1 MFYLKEKA
9 KRYIDDLRQY
19 IYKDKVSIKE
29 FKFYQGDLP
38 EAHEVDF
45 NDKNWNT
52 INVGDSWGGK
62 DVTVWFRTKIKIP
75 EGWNKEKI
83 ALDLIIGEGH
93 RGNVNS
99 AESLIYINGH
109 PIQGLDKNHQEV
121 YLKSEWIIKGRINI
135 AIKAFSGLKDSS
147 HLFKKA
153 NLVKIDVETEDFYY
167 GVLTILKTIRVLGEG
182 DLDYRNL
189 LKFLNKAINTIDFR
203 KPGSQKF
210 YKSIKKANTNL
221 KKELTE
227 YKPKEENRPIVNVVG
242 HSHIDVAWLWRL
254 KHTREKCSRTFSTV
268 IHLMEQYPEFQYLQS
283 TPQLY
288 EFIEEDYPE
297 IFSEIKEKIKC
308 GRWEITG
315 GMWVEAD
322 CNIPS
327 GESLVRQFLFGTRYI
342 KEKFGVNCNILWLPD
357 VFGES
362 WALPQIIKK
371 SGLRYFMTNKIS
383 RNQFNRFEYDTFKWR
398 GIDGTEIL
406 THFIII
412 PAVFTTAGGNKI
424 HSYTYNGVLNPE
436 SVRGIWNNYHQKD
449 INNELLLSYGWG
461 DGGGGPTKEM
471 IEVGNKMQEL
481 PGIPEV
487 KFGKAEPFFKS
498 LEEKTKDNSDLP
510 IWDGELYLE
519 YHRGT
524 YTSQAQIK
532 KNNRLSEILYHN
544 VELFSSF
551 TDVLINDYRYPQK
564 DINDNWKIIL
574 RNQFHDT
581 LPGSSIHEVYED
593 SAKEFDQVMSSGE
606 RILKESL
613 GKLTKNIALDGE
625 KLVVFNP
632 LSWSRTGWISIPW
645 EGRLSKKTFITED
658 GKKLFT
664 KKIDSQNKKL
674 LIYTPEIPPLGYK
687 AFKVMEEEIKEEIVW
702 PIRGQLII
710 GKDRIENKYFQIRL
724 NKKGQITSLYDKEF
738 QREVLPKGNE
748 ANVFQAFE
756 DRPMDYDAWDIDIYY
771 QEKKYII
778 DDLAEIKIEE
788 AGPDRGVIRFK
799 WYFLD
804 SVIEQRMIVY
814 ADKRRIDFET
824 NVDWHQHQI
833 LLKVAF
839 PANIRSTKATYEIQF
854 GNIERPTHWNTSWDY
869 AKFETAAQRW
879 VDLSER
885 NYGVSLLNNCKYGYD
900 IKGQTLRLTL
910 IKSGIIPDPEAD
922 QGHHSFTYSFYPHQ
936 GDWFEGGTTREAY
949 ELNYPLLA
957 TMSNNKDKEGSL
969 LPVSRSLVN
978 IKANSVIL
986 DTIKKAEDDNS
997 LILRFYE
1004 YGNQRDTVKVELLQR
1019 IKNVLECNLVEKGIE
1034 EVMFDKNKFEFK
1046 IRPYEIRSFKI
1057 SRYESS

>member
-1 MFYLKEKA
+1 MFYIKEKA
-9 KRYIDDLRQY
+9 KRYIDDLKQY
-19 IYKDKVSIKE
+19 IYISKIPIKE
-29 FKFYQGDLP
+29 FKFHQGDIP
-38 EAHEVDF
+38 EACEVDF

-62 DVTVWFRTKIKIP
+62 DVTAWFKTQVLLP
-75 EGWNKEKI
+75 EGWSKEKI
-83 ALDLIIGEGH
+83 ALDLIIGDG
-93 RGNVNS
+93 

-109 PIQGLDKNHQEV
+109 PVQGIDKNHHEV
-121 YLKSEWIIKGRINI
+121 YLSPRWIDTNGRLNV
-135 AIKAFSGLKDSS
+135 AIKAFSGLEDGS
-147 HLFKKA
+147 HLFKQA

-167 GVLTILKTIRVLGEG
+167 RVLTILKTIGVLEEG
-182 DLDYRNL
+182 SLDYRNL
-189 LKFLNKAINTIDFR
+189 LKFLNKAINNIDFR
-203 KPGSQKF
+203 KPGSKEF

-221 KKELTE
+221 KKELTK
-227 YKPKEENRPIVNVVG
+227 YKPRKENRPIINVVG

-268 IHLMEQYPEFQYLQS
+268 IHLMEQYPKYQFLQS

-297 IFSEIKEKIKC
+297 IFTKIKEKIKC

-322 CNIPS
+322 CNVPS
-327 GESLVRQFLFGTRYI
+327 GESLVRQFLFGTRYM
-342 KEKFGVNCNILWLPD
+342 KKKFGVDCNILWLPD
-357 VFGES
+357 VFGYS

-371 SGLRYFMTNKIS
+371 SGLKYFMTTKIS
-383 RNQFNRFEYDTFKWR
+383 WSQFNRPEYDTFRWR

-406 THFIII
+406 THFI
-412 PAVFTTAGGNKI
+412 TTPGEAEEPF
-424 HSYTYNGVLNPE
+424 YTYNGVLNPE
-436 SVRGIWNNYHQKD
+436 SVQGIWDNYHQKD

-471 IEVGNKMQEL
+471 IEIGNKMKEL

-487 KFGKAEPFFKS
+487 RFSKAEPFFKS
-498 LEEKTKDNSDLP
+498 LEEKTKDNPNFP

-524 YTSQAQIK
+524 YTSQAQVK
-532 KNNRLSEILYHN
+532 KNNRFSEILYHN

-551 TDVLINDYRYPQK
+551 TDVLIDDYKYPQK

-574 RNQFHDT
+574 RNQFHDI

-593 SAKEFDQVMSSGE
+593 SAEEFEQAMSSGE
-606 RILKESL
+606 RILKNTL
-613 GKLTKNIALDGE
+613 GELTKNIALDGE

-632 LSWSRTGWISIPW
+632 LSWSRTGWILIPW
-645 EGRLSKKTFITED
+645 EEGLSEKIFITED

-664 KKIDSQNKKL
+664 KKIDSQDKKL
-674 LIYTPEIPPLGYK
+674 LIYMPEIPALGYK
-687 AFKVMEEEIKEEIVW
+687 AFKVIKKEMKEEIIW
-702 PIRGQLII
+702 PIRDQLII
-710 GKDRIENKYFQIRL
+710 EKDKIENKYYQIKL
-724 NKKGQITSLYDKEF
+724 NKKGQIMSLYDKEF
-738 QREVLPKGNE
+738 QREILPKGSK

-756 DRPMDYDAWDIDIYY
+756 DRPMSFDAWDIDIYY

-778 DDLAEIKIEE
+778 DDLVEIEVEE
-788 AGPDRGVIRFK
+788 TGPDRGVIKFK
-799 WYFLD
+799 WCFLD
-804 SVIEQRMIVY
+804 SVIEQRMIVH

-854 GNIERPTHWNTSWDY
+854 GNVERPTHWNTSWDY
-869 AKFETAAQRW
+869 AKFETAAQKW

-885 NYGVSLLNNCKYGYD
+885 DYGVSLLNNCKYGHD
-900 IKGQTLRLTL
+900 IKDQVMGLTL
-910 IKSGIIPDPEAD
+910 IKSGIEPDPQAD
-922 QGHHSFTYSFYPHQ
+922 QGHHSFVYSLYPHA
-936 GDWFEGGTTREAY
+936 GDWFEGQTTKEAY

-969 LPVSRSLVN
+969 PISCSLVN

-986 DTIKKAEDDNS
+986 DTIKKAEDDDS

-1004 YGNQRDTVKVELLQR
+1004 YGNQRNAVKIKLPLQ
-1019 IKNVLECNLVEKGIE
+1019 IKNILECNLME
-1034 EVMFDKNKFEFK
+1034 EEIGKIKFVGNKFEFQIK
-1046 IRPYEIRSFKI
+1046 PYEIKTFKI
-1057 SRYESS
+1057 KI

>member
-1 MFYLKEKA
+1 MFYIKEKA
-9 KRYIDDLRQY
+9 KRYIDDLKQY
-19 IYKDKVSIKE
+19 VYIDEVPIKE
-29 FKFYQGDLP
+29 FKFYQGDIS
-38 EAHEVDF
+38 EAYKVDF

-52 INVGDSWGGK
+52 INVGDGWGGK
-62 DVTVWFRTKIKIP
+62 DVTVWFRTQVLIP
-75 EGWNKEKI
+75 EGWSKEKI
-83 ALDLIIGEGH
+83 ALKLVIGEGH
-93 RGNVNS
+93 RGGLS
-99 AESLIYINGH
+99 GAESLIYINGYSV
-109 PIQGLDKNHQEV
+109 QGLDRNHHEV
-121 YLKSEWIIKGRINI
+121 YLKPEWITKGRINI
-135 AIKAFSGLKDSS
+135 AIKAFSGLEDSS
-147 HLFKKA
+147 HLFKQA
-153 NLVKIDVETEDFYY
+153 NLVKIDAETEDFYY
-167 GVLTILKTIRVLGEG
+167 RVLTMLKTISVLEEG
-182 DLDYRNL
+182 SIDYRNL

-203 KPGSQKF
+203 KPGSKEF
-210 YKSIKKANTNL
+210 YRSIKKANTNL

-227 YKPKEENRPIVNVVG
+227 YKPKKENRPIVNVVG

-268 IHLMEQYPEFQYLQS
+268 IHLMEQYPKYQFLQS

-297 IFSEIKEKIKC
+297 IFAKIKEKIEC

-327 GESLVRQFLFGTRYI
+327 GESLVRQFLFGTRYM
-342 KEKFGVNCNILWLPD
+342 KEKFGVDCNILWLPD
-357 VFGES
+357 VFGYS

-371 SGLRYFMTNKIS
+371 SGLKYFMTTKIS
-383 RNQFNRFEYDTFKWR
+383 WSQFNRPEYDTFRWR

-406 THFIII
+406 NHFI
-412 PAVFTTAGGNKI
+412 TTPGETEEPF
-424 HSYTYNGVLNPE
+424 YTYNGVLNPE
-436 SVRGIWNNYHQKD
+436 SVQGIWDNYHQKD

-471 IEVGNKMQEL
+471 IEIGNKMQEL

-487 KFGKAEPFFKS
+487 KFSKAEPFFKS
-498 LEEKTKDNSDLP
+498 LEEKTKDNPNLP

-532 KNNRLSEILYHN
+532 KNNRFSEILYHN
-544 VELFSSF
+544 VELFSSL
-551 TDVLINDYRYPQK
+551 TDVLIDDYKYPQK

-574 RNQFHDT
+574 RNQFHDI
-581 LPGSSIHEVYED
+581 LPGSSIREVYED
-593 SAKEFDQVMSSGE
+593 SAEEFDQAMSSGE
-606 RILKESL
+606 RMLKDSL
-613 GKLTKNIALDGE
+613 GELTKNIALDGE

-645 EGRLSKKTFITED
+645 EEGLSEKIFISED

-664 KKIDSQNKKL
+664 KKIDSQDKKL
-674 LIYTPEIPPLGYK
+674 MIYMPEIPALGYK
-687 AFKVMEEEIKEEIVW
+687 AFKVIKKEMKEEIIW
-702 PIRGQLII
+702 PIRDQLII
-710 GKDRIENKYFQIRL
+710 EKDRIENKYYQIRL
-724 NKKGQITSLYDKEF
+724 NKKGQIISLHDKEF
-738 QREVLPKGNE
+738 QREILPKGSK

-756 DRPMDYDAWDIDIYY
+756 DRPMSFDAWDIDIYY

-778 DDLAEIKIEE
+778 DDLVEIEVEE
-788 AGPDRGVIRFK
+788 TGPDRGVIRFK
-799 WYFLD
+799 WCFLD

-854 GNIERPTHWNTSWDY
+854 GNVERPTHWNTSWDY

-879 VDLSER
+879 ADLSER

-900 IKGQTLRLTL
+900 IKGHTLRLTL
-910 IKSGIIPDPEAD
+910 IKSGIEPDPEAD
-922 QGHHSFTYSFYPHQ
+922 QGHHSFTYSLYPHQ
-936 GDWFEGGTTREAY
+936 GDWFEGETTKEAH

-957 TMSNNKDKEGSL
+957 TVSNNKDKGSS
-969 LPVSRSLVN
+969 LPISCPLVN
-978 IKANSVIL
+978 MKANSVIL

-1004 YGNQRDTVKVELLQR
+1004 YGNQWDTVKVELLHR
-1019 IKNVLECNLVEKGIE
+1019 IKNVLECNLVEEEIE
-1034 EVMFDKNKFEFK
+1034 EVKFDENKFEFK
-1046 IRPYEIRSFKI
+1046 IRPYEIKSFKI
-1057 SRYESS
+1057 RM